1 MSAATQL
8 NLDEQIVS
16 VLIKCTRDGLVMA
29 GLKPNPVGLSKH
41 PQSKGTVSS
50 IIGFVGPFSGSMIIN
65 TTDDCACFMAGRLL
79 GETLNVLDNQ
89 TLDGLCE
96 IANIIAGGAK
106 AALSTTEY
114 KFDRISVPSV
124 IVGNN
129 FSISHYR
136 GMTSVSVEFELPEMP
151 IKPGDRGTFSVNISM
166 MKI

>member
-1 MSAATQL
+1 MSAASQL
-8 NLDEQIVS
+8 QIDEHLVA
-16 VLIKCTRDGLVMA
+16 VLIKCTKDGLMMA
-29 GLKPNPVGLSKH
+29 GLKPSPIGLSKH
-41 PQSKGTVSS
+41 PQSKGNVSS

-65 TTDDCACFMAGRLL
+65 TSDDCACFMAGRML
-79 GETLNVLDNQ
+79 GETLTVLDNQ

-96 IANIIAGGAK
+96 IANIIAGQAK
-106 AALSTTEY
+106 AALSTSEY

>member
-65 TTDDCACFMAGRLL
+65 PLSDLL
-79 GETLNVLDNQ
+79 Q
-89 TLDGLCE
+89 TLMALDIGL
-96 IANIIAGGAK
+96 
-106 AALSTTEY
+106 
-114 KFDRISVPSV
+114 
-124 IVGNN
+124 
-129 FSISHYR
+129 
-136 GMTSVSVEFELPEMP
+136 
-151 IKPGDRGTFSVNISM
+151 
-166 MKI
+166 